1 MIHAIHSEHEM
12 RSKLTLKGFMAP
24 SLSAST
30 AARVTKDFEARREA
44 VVFLRRPPVI
54 EARFAPTMRTAQEL
68 RAKDIVNVFK
78 ESEGRRAA

>member
-1 MIHAIHSEHEM
+1 
-12 RSKLTLKGFMAP
+12 MAP

-68 RAKDIVNVFK
+68 RAKEIVNVFK
-78 ESEGRRAA
+78 KS